1 MLNIL
6 WMIILIIIL
15 FLIILLIM
23 GIRITFEYNKTG
35 SEFEG
40 CLKILILRKIKI
52 YSTEF
57 PSKDSTT
64 DDGEKKEKDRNIK
77 NIIELAKPCFKDL
90 LNYLKTILN
99 SIRINKIQN
108 HFIIG
113 MDSFADTGKY
123 IGIIWGVLSIIN
135 PIDRNLKISAEPSF
149 NGSRLDGRGTNEIE
163 IRIINLIVPTVRLIL
178 NKDIRLLIRGVLDE
192 R

>member
-1 MLNIL
+1 
-6 WMIILIIIL
+6 MIILIIIL

-23 GIRITFEYNKTG
+23 GIKITFEYNKTG

-57 PSKDSTT
+57 PSKDSPS

-90 LNYLKTILN
+90 LNYLNTILN
-99 SIRINKIQN
+99 SIRIKKIHN

-123 IGIIWGVLSIIN
+123 IGIIWGVLAVIN

-149 NGSRLDGRGTNEIE
+149 NGSRLDGKGTNEIE
-163 IRIINLIVPTVRLIL
+163 IRIIKLIVPTVRLIL

>member
-23 GIRITFEYNKTG
+23 GIKITFEYNKTG

-40 CLKILILRKIKI
+40 CLKILILRKIKV
-52 YSTEF
+52 YSAEF
-57 PSKDSTT
+57 PSKDSG
-64 DDGEKKEKDRNIK
+64 DDEKEESKKDRNIK
-77 NIIELAKPCFKDL
+77 KIIELAKPCFKDI

-149 NGSRLDGRGTNEIE
+149 NGSQLDGRGTNEIE
-163 IRIINLIVPTVRLIL
+163 IRIIKLIVPTVRLIL

>member
-23 GIRITFEYNKTG
+23 GIKITFEYNKTG

-40 CLKILILRKIKI
+40 CLKILILRKIKV
-52 YSTEF
+52 YSAEF
-57 PSKDSTT
+57 PSKDSG
-64 DDGEKKEKDRNIK
+64 DDEKEESKKDRNIK
-77 NIIELAKPCFKDL
+77 KIIELAKPCFKDI

-99 SIRINKIQN
+99 SIKINKIHN

-123 IGIIWGVLSIIN
+123 IGIIWGVLAIIN
-135 PIDRNLKISAEPSF
+135 PIDKNLKISAQPSF
-149 NGSRLDGRGTNEIE
+149 NGSQLDGKGINEIE
-163 IRIINLIVPTVRLIL
+163 IRIIKLIVPTIRLAL

>member
-6 WMIILIIIL
+6 WMIILLIIL

-57 PSKDSTT
+57 PSKDVNT
-64 DDGEKKEKDRNIK
+64 DDGEKKEKDQNIK

-123 IGIIWGVLSIIN
+123 IGIIWGVLAVIN

-149 NGSRLDGRGTNEIE
+149 NRSRLDGRGTNEIE
-163 IRIINLIVPTVRLIL
+163 IRIIKLIVPTVRLIL